1 MSTVEEIVVDIQG
14 GADRKNELYTA
25 IYKFLYK
32 LCRKYLRFAS
42 GFGWEID
49 DLMSAAWFGTE
60 RAIKDFDLDK
70 DYKFITYLGYHVIN
84 AIHEFLG
91 IRNGKRPQRNISL
104 DEELPGTEQLTY
116 GDTIEDDGSLT
127 MFEDAEN
134 SIYFYVLLEEVEKL
148 PQNNRETIK
157 QFYFG
162 NEDITR
168 IADSLKVSEK
178 DVRGY
183 KQKAINELRKNKRIK
198 ETYGE
203 EVEFKHITLATFKR
217 TWTSS
222 TEWEVLNRQQDF
234 EDTDRFLK
242 S

>member
-14 GADRKNELYTA
+14 GADRKNELYKA
-25 IYKFLYK
+25 IYKFHYK
-32 LCRKYLRFAS
+32 LCKKYLRFAS
-42 GFGWEID
+42 DFGWEFD

-60 RAIKDFDLDK
+60 RAINDFDPDK
-70 DYKFITYLGYHVIN
+70 DYKFITYLGYHVVN

-91 IRNGKRPQRNISL
+91 IRNGKRLRHNISL

-116 GDTIEDDGSLT
+116 GDTIEDDGSRLL
-127 MFEDAEN
+127 FENAEKG
-134 SIYFYVLLEEVEKL
+134 IYFRVLLEELEKL

-168 IADSLKVSEK
+168 IADNLKVSKK
-178 DVRGY
+178 DVKQY
-183 KQKAINELRKNKRIK
+183 KQKALDELRKNKKIK

-203 EVEFKHITLATFKR
+203 EVEFKHTTLAAFRR

-222 TEWEVLNRQQDF
+222 TELAALRIM
-234 EDTDRFLK
+234 DTLK
-242 S
+242 Q